1 VLVSGKIGKI
11 DGAVLDANLDGG
23 NMSALHGANK
33 IVAVGQKTKL
43 ARGPEM
49 ELVPGQGIGTVA
61 YVKNE
66 NGVMKMIL
74 LDIATLAEI
83 QAVNFY
89 GNYAT
94 AGHDKKIVFT
104 VAVQN
109 IGDDN
114 EIFDVT
120 SRGPP
125 PRPPTPPK
133 SRRARATRNDRG
145 LQLHAGPRF
154 RFKGMSIQ
162 CRYMSDQKTFVILD
176 GNALLHR
183 AWHAIPPLSTADG
196 RVVNAVYGFAMV
208 IEKMRTDLK
217 PDFMAVAWDLPG
229 GTFRH
234 EEYEPYK
241 ATRVQ
246 KAQELYDQI
255 PMIQE
260 LLKPY
265 GVPSL
270 SVPGFEGDDI
280 LGTISAMN
288 EKRGVK
294 TLIVTGDLDSLQL
307 VTENTEVVFFVKGLS
322 VTKRYTID
330 AVKER
335 YGLLPTQLIDY
346 KTLVGDT
353 SDNLPGIPGIGEK
366 SALELLLKHE
376 TVDGIFAAM
385 ERGELPE
392 KYVKKFSGQ
401 EKTAAQMK
409 RLVTVVCDAPLT
421 GFSID
426 DAKMQ
431 KTDIDA
437 LLPML
442 RDLEFKTLLKK
453 YEGKSEEVAP
463 ELPKQEIQR
472 FPSAPSKRHAS
483 LPRAKLAELDI
494 ERVGLFIVTK
504 TQDLFGGSIASLAVT
519 DGRHV
524 FVAVDPS
531 VKELEV
537 IVNCV
542 AKASVLVGHD
552 IKELLHTLRRAGV
565 SVDRLLMIPMI
576 DTLVAAYLLAS
587 DGRAFAYHDVVTAHI
602 GASLPFDGTADELI
616 GALLPLAS
624 MLERKIESEGMA
636 SLFATI
642 EMPLIPVLFRMERD
656 GFAVDTDHLATLS
669 KKFDDRLQ
677 ELTKSIHHDAGRE
690 FNINSPSQLAD
701 VLFVDLAIPTK
712 GIKKTKSGFSTAAPE
727 LEKITEAHP
736 VVDKI
741 SEYRELAKLKGTYA
755 DALPKLV
762 EADGRIHA
770 RFNQC
775 VAATGRLS
783 GSDPNLQ
790 NIPIRS
796 DLGREIRKAFV
807 ASPGCVLVSADYS
820 QIELRLA
827 ASIAQDASFIQAF
840 RDGADIHNRTAA
852 EMWNI
857 DEKEVTKDQRYAAKA
872 INFGILYGI
881 GARALGKSA
890 GVPFEEAKDFIDR
903 YFVAHPAIREYL
915 DAMKA
920 QAHAQGFVASLYGR
934 RRYLPDVHSGMPQ
947 LVASA
952 ERMAI
957 NMPVQGTQADIIK
970 KAMIVIDAWIQKSSI
985 AAKMIAQVHDEL
997 VFEVSENDAA
1007 ALAEGVV
1014 EHMKSVADLGVPL
1027 IVDVDTADSWGDM
1040 E

>member
-1 VLVSGKIGKI
+1 
-11 DGAVLDANLDGG
+11 
-23 NMSALHGANK
+23 
-33 IVAVGQKTKL
+33 
-43 ARGPEM
+43 
-49 ELVPGQGIGTVA
+49 
-61 YVKNE
+61 
-66 NGVMKMIL
+66 
-74 LDIATLAEI
+74 
-83 QAVNFY
+83 
-89 GNYAT
+89 
-94 AGHDKKIVFT
+94 
-104 VAVQN
+104 
-109 IGDDN
+109 
-114 EIFDVT
+114 
-120 SRGPP
+120 
-125 PRPPTPPK
+125 
-133 SRRARATRNDRG
+133 
-145 LQLHAGPRF
+145 
-154 RFKGMSIQ
+154 
-162 CRYMSDQKTFVILD
+162 MSDQKTFVILD

-183 AWHAIPPLSTADG
+183 AWHAIPPLSTQDG

-217 PDFMAVAWDLPG
+217 PEYMAVAWDLPG

-234 EEYEPYK
+234 QEYEPYK

-265 GVPSL
+265 GIPSL

-288 EKRGVK
+288 GKRGIK
-294 TLIVTGDLDSLQL
+294 TLVVTGDLDALQL
-307 VTENTEVVFFVKGLS
+307 VSTNTEVLFFVKGLS
-322 VTKRYTID
+322 VTKRYTIE

-353 SDNLPGIPGIGEK
+353 SDNLPGIAGIGEK
-366 SALELLLKHE
+366 SALELLE
-376 TVDGIFAAM
+376 AYGTVDGIFSAM
-385 ERGELPE
+385 ERGELAE
-392 KYVKKFSGQ
+392 KYVKKFAGQ
-401 EKTAAQMK
+401 EKTAQKMK
-409 RLVTVVCDAPLT
+409 RLVTVVCDVELK
-421 GFSID
+421 GFAID
-426 DAKMQ
+426 DAKTQ
-431 KTDIDA
+431 ETNLDA
-437 LLPML
+437 LLPLL
-442 RDLEFKTLLKK
+442 RDFEFKTLLRK
-453 YEGKSEEVAP
+453 YEGGSESAGSKPVVSEAKKST
-463 ELPKQEIQR
+463 
-472 FPSAPSKRHAS
+472 STSSKRHAS
-483 LPRAKLAELDI
+483 LPHATLNELDLN
-494 ERVGLFIVTK
+494 RVGVFLVTK
-504 TQDLFGGSIASLAVT
+504 TQDLFGGSIASIAVT
-519 DGRHV
+519 DGRNT
-524 FVAVDPS
+524 FVAHDPS
-531 VKELEV
+531 MKELES
-537 IVNCV
+537 IV
-542 AKASVLVGHD
+542 KTLSGASTLVGHD
-552 IKELLHTLRRAGV
+552 IKAMIHTLHRAGV
-565 SVDRLLMIPMI
+565 NIEQLLSVSMV

-587 DGRAFAYHDVVTAHI
+587 DGRAFAYRDIVAANI
-602 GASLPFDGTADELI
+602 GANLPVDGAADELI
-616 GALLPLAS
+616 GALLPLAL
-624 MLERKIESEGMA
+624 MLERKIEIEGMT
-636 SLFATI
+636 SLFTAI

-656 GFAVDTDHLATLS
+656 GFAVDKGRLATLS

-677 ELTKSIHHDAGRE
+677 ELTKSIHADAGHE

-727 LEKITEAHP
+727 LEKISELHDI
-736 VVDKI
+736 VGKI

-755 DALPKLV
+755 DTLPKLV
-762 EADGRIHA
+762 EGDGRIHA

-827 ASIAQDASFIQAF
+827 ASIAKDASFIQAF
-840 RDGADIHNRTAA
+840 LDGADIHKRTAA

-857 DEKEVTKDQRYAAKA
+857 QEGEVTKEQRYAAKA

-890 GVPFEEAKDFIDR
+890 GVRFEEAKDFIDR

-920 QAHAQGFVASLYGR
+920 QAHAEGFVTSLYGR
-934 RRYLPDVHSGMPQ
+934 RRYLPDVHSGVPQ

-970 KAMIVIDAWIQKSSI
+970 KAMIVIDAWLQQSGIS
-985 AAKMIAQVHDEL
+985 AKMIAQVHDEL
-997 VFEVSENDAA
+997 VFEVSQQDAEL
-1007 ALAEGVV
+1007 LADGVR
-1014 EHMKSVADLGVPL
+1014 ERMKAVADLAVPL
-1027 IVDVDTADSWGDM
+1027 VVDVDTASSWGDM

>member
-1 VLVSGKIGKI
+1 
-11 DGAVLDANLDGG
+11 
-23 NMSALHGANK
+23 
-33 IVAVGQKTKL
+33 
-43 ARGPEM
+43 
-49 ELVPGQGIGTVA
+49 
-61 YVKNE
+61 
-66 NGVMKMIL
+66 
-74 LDIATLAEI
+74 
-83 QAVNFY
+83 
-89 GNYAT
+89 
-94 AGHDKKIVFT
+94 
-104 VAVQN
+104 
-109 IGDDN
+109 
-114 EIFDVT
+114 
-120 SRGPP
+120 
-125 PRPPTPPK
+125 
-133 SRRARATRNDRG
+133 
-145 LQLHAGPRF
+145 
-154 RFKGMSIQ
+154 
-162 CRYMSDQKTFVILD
+162 MSDQKTFVILD

-208 IEKMRTDLK
+208 IEKMRADLK

-265 GVPSL
+265 GIPSI

-288 EKRGVK
+288 EKAGIK
-294 TLIVTGDLDSLQL
+294 TLVVTGDLDSLQL
-307 VTENTEVVFFVKGLS
+307 VTKNTEVVFFVKGLS

-353 SDNLPGIPGIGEK
+353 SDNLPGIAGIGEK
-366 SALELLLKHE
+366 SALELLQKYE

-385 ERGELPE
+385 ERGELAE
-392 KYVKKFSGQ
+392 KYLKKFAGQ
-401 EKTAAQMK
+401 EKTAKQMK
-409 RLVTVVCDAPLT
+409 RLVTIVCDVKLKD
-421 GFSID
+421 FSID
-426 DAKMQ
+426 GAKTQ

-437 LLPML
+437 LLPIL

-453 YEGKSEEVAP
+453 YEESGVGSRTAGTSLSHPERSEGSPAES
-463 ELPKQEIQR
+463 KKTN
-472 FPSAPSKRHAS
+472 KRHAS
-483 LPRAKLAELDI
+483 LPRVKLGDLNL
-494 ERVGLFIVTK
+494 ERVGLLIVTK
-504 TQDLFGGSIASLAVT
+504 TQDLFGGSVASVAVT
-519 DGRHV
+519 DGRNTFAAH
-524 FVAVDPS
+524 DPS
-531 VKELEV
+531 VKELEL
-537 IVNCV
+537 IVKTLS
-542 AKASVLVGHD
+542 KASTLVGHD
-552 IKELLHTLRRAGV
+552 VKELLHTLHRGGV
-565 SVDRLLMIPMI
+565 NIDELLRVPMI

-587 DGRAFAYHDVVTAHI
+587 DGREFAYRDIVAANI
-602 GASLPFDGTADELI
+602 GASLPVDGAAEELI

-624 MLERKIESEGMA
+624 ILERKIASEGMT

-656 GFAVDTDHLATLS
+656 GFAVDKDRLATLS

-677 ELTKSIHHDAGRE
+677 ELTKSIHQDAGRE

-727 LEKITEAHP
+727 LEKISELHEI
-736 VVDKI
+736 VDKI

-755 DALPKLV
+755 DTLPKLV

-796 DLGREIRKAFV
+796 DLGREIRKAFI

-827 ASIAQDASFIQAF
+827 ASIAKDESFIQAF
-840 RDGADIHNRTAA
+840 RDGADIHKRTAA

-857 DEKEVTKDQRYAAKA
+857 DEKEVTKEQRYAAKA

-890 GVPFEEAKDFIDR
+890 GVRFEEAKDFIDR
-903 YFVAHPAIREYL
+903 YFIAHPGIREYL

-920 QAHAQGFVASLYGR
+920 QAHSEGFVASLYGR
-934 RRYLPDVHSGMPQ
+934 RRYLPEVNSDMPQ

-970 KAMIVIDAWIQKSSI
+970 KAMITIDEWLRKSNI
-985 AAKMIAQVHDEL
+985 NAKMIAQVHDEL
-997 VFEVSENDAA
+997 VFEVSKNDAA
-1007 ALAEGVV
+1007 ALADGVKDR
-1014 EHMKSVADLGVPL
+1014 MKSVAELEVPL
-1027 IVDVDTADSWGDM
+1027 VVDVDTAESWGDM